1 MMSSSPLTRKQRRIE
16 WGLIFAFWTFL
27 AALMVGNRMLDAR
40 GPRPDLNLISFEIF
54 RFYLWALLTIPIFW
68 LTHRLS
74 LDDTNW
80 QWRLPMHLGL
90 AFVVGFG
97 IDLITDFIRHYV
109 IRPPWTQ
116 GEPFYPLEDL
126 FALDFLFELTSYLGI
141 LAAGFARN
149 YFLRYQERL
158 QQTAELKAQLA
169 QARLETLRM
178 QINPHFLFNTLH
190 AISSLVERDPKG
202 VRRIIARLSNL
213 LRYTLEDSSRQEV
226 PLREELQFLAGYL
239 EIQEIRFQDDLKV
252 EQKVDADVLDAL
264 VPNLIL
270 QPIVENA
277 IKHGVSRTT
286 GTGRLTIEAHSIDD
300 KWLELV
306 VRDNGPGLPSSD
318 NTDDNHSRL
327 KDKGLGLTNVETRLE
342 GLYGD
347 QQALILESPPDGGLA
362 ARIRIP
368 FHRTTDLRTRSVEP
382 A

>member
-1 MMSSSPLTRKQRRIE
+1 MASSTPLTPKQRRIE
-16 WGLIFAFWTFL
+16 WGAIFAFWTFL
-27 AALMVGNRMLDAR
+27 AALTVGNSLLDAR
-40 GPRPDLNLISFEIF
+40 RPTPAHMISFEVF
-54 RFYLWALLTIPIFW
+54 RFYLWAALTPPIFW
-68 LTHRLS
+68 LTYRLS

-80 QWRLPMHLGL
+80 RWRLPVHLGL

-97 IDLITDFIRHYV
+97 IDLITDFIRHYI

-149 YFLRYQERL
+149 YFLKYQERL

-239 EIQEIRFQDDLKV
+239 EIQQIRFQDDLEV
-252 EQKVDADVLDAL
+252 EQKVDNDVLDAL

-270 QPIVENA
+270 QPLVENA
-277 IKHGVSRTT
+277 IKHGVSDTT
-286 GTGRLTIEAHSIDD
+286 GSGRIVIKARRVDE
-300 KWLELV
+300 WLELSV
-306 VRDNGPGLPSSD
+306 TDNGPGLPANGVSSD
-318 NTDDNHSRL
+318 G
-327 KDKGLGLTNVETRLE
+327 KGLGLQNVETRLE

-347 QQALILESPPDGGLA
+347 RQELILESPADGGVT
-362 ARIRIP
+362 ARIRVP
-368 FHRTTDLRTRSVEP
+368 YHLETDLRTHSVEP

>member
-1 MMSSSPLTRKQRRIE
+1 MGSSSSRTPKQRRIE
-16 WGLIFAFWTFL
+16 WGIIFGFWTFL
-27 AALMVGNRMLDAR
+27 AALMVGNSLLEMR
-40 GPRPDLNLISFEIF
+40 GGQGPPADMIWFEIF
-54 RFYLWALLTIPIFW
+54 RFYLLAALTPIIFW
-68 LTHRLS
+68 LTHHLS

-80 QWRLPMHLGL
+80 QWRLPFHLGL
-90 AFVVGFG
+90 AFIFG
-97 IDLITDFIRHYV
+97 STLDLFTDAIRHYV

-116 GEPFYPLEDL
+116 GDPFNPLEDL

-149 YFLRYQERL
+149 YFLRYQERQ

-178 QINPHFLFNTLH
+178 QVNPHFLFNTLH

-239 EIQEIRFQDDLKV
+239 EIQQIRFQDDLTV
-252 EQKVDADVLDAL
+252 DQKVDTNVLDAL

-270 QPIVENA
+270 QPLVENA
-277 IKHGVSRTT
+277 IKHGIADTT
-286 GTGRLTIEAHSIDD
+286 GPGKITIEARRVDE
-300 KWLELV
+300 WLELSV
-306 VRDNGPGLPSSD
+306 TDNGPGLPANGVSAD
-318 NTDDNHSRL
+318 G
-327 KDKGLGLTNVETRLE
+327 KGLGLQNVETRLE

-347 QQALILESPPDGGLA
+347 KHDLILESPPSGGVT
-362 ARIRIP
+362 ARILLP
-368 FHRTTDLRTRSVEP
+368 YHSTTDLRTHSVEP